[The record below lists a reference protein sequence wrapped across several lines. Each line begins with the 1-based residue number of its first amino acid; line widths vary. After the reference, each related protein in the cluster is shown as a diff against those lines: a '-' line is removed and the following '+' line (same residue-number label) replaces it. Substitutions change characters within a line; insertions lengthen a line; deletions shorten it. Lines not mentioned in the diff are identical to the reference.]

1 MNYTLNIKKNNKNS
15 LCILLNGKKYEVN
28 SQWLYEHSDNAEI
41 RDPYTKQL
49 LIEAAEINPSLK
61 IIDAQIEKEILAIT
75 FSDNSQHNYKINYIY
90 SQLKK
95 APVSDNKYLWNKKN
109 LKVPK
114 FNFKNIN
121 NKMLFDIMT
130 SVDKLGFC
138 LVRNI
143 PKKKN
148 GLNELMKLIGP
159 VKKTNW
165 GGIADVKNINKAY
178 DLTMTTRGLENH
190 TDNPYRSED
199 FKNYPRTIHNDLN
212 LLRNEDVD
220 IVFLPIENEILKYK
234 TFYKCPNFKIENI
247 LCGKS
252 RPNYFPGVK
261 NIVIK
266 LFDIVQADNSFFGEK
281 DYQQLVVIKKLRDE
295 LNFGTKIIP
304 IKTVRNKNGLPL
316 SSRNKYLEI
325 NEIEIA
331 NKINKICKY
340 LIPKVKNKLNTTK
353 ILAHAKRELRMNGID
368 KIDYLTILTDTL
380 EKRRS
385 LKSKSR
391 IFIAANVGST
401 RLIDNFPI

>member
-1 MNYTLNIKKNNKNS
+1 MKIIKSIKYLKRIVKES
-15 LCILLNGKKYEVN
+15 KRNGSSINFIPTMGALHLGHIKLIQKAKKR
-28 SQWLYEHSDNAEI
+28 NAVRI
-41 RDPYTKQL
+41 VS
-49 LIEAAEINPSLK
+49 IFINPS
-61 IIDAQIEKEILAIT
+61 Q
-75 FSDNSQHNYKINYIY
+75 F
-90 SQLKK
+90 
-95 APVSDNKYLWNKKN
+95 
-109 LKVPK
+109 
-114 FNFKNIN
+114 
-121 NKMLFDIMT
+121 
-130 SVDKLGFC
+130 
-138 LVRNI
+138 
-143 PKKKN
+143 
-148 GLNELMKLIGP
+148 GP
-159 VKKTNW
+159 
-165 GGIADVKNINKAY
+165 
-178 DLTMTTRGLENH
+178 
-190 TDNPYRSED
+190 SED

-212 LLRNEDVD
+212 LLRNEDID

-234 TFYKCPNFKIENI
+234 TFYKCPNFKIEKI

-281 DYQQLVVIKKLRDE
+281 DYQQLVVIKKMRDE
-295 LNFGTKIIP
+295 LNLSTNIIP

-368 KIDYLTILTDTL
+368 KIDYLTILTDNL
-380 EKRRS
+380 EKRKS

>member
-1 MNYTLNIKKNNKNS
+1 MKIIKSIKYLKRIVKES
-15 LCILLNGKKYEVN
+15 KRNGSSINFIPTMGARHLGHIKLIQKAKKR
-28 SQWLYEHSDNAEI
+28 NAVRI
-41 RDPYTKQL
+41 VS
-49 LIEAAEINPSLK
+49 IFINPS
-61 IIDAQIEKEILAIT
+61 Q
-75 FSDNSQHNYKINYIY
+75 F
-90 SQLKK
+90 
-95 APVSDNKYLWNKKN
+95 
-109 LKVPK
+109 
-114 FNFKNIN
+114 
-121 NKMLFDIMT
+121 
-130 SVDKLGFC
+130 
-138 LVRNI
+138 
-143 PKKKN
+143 
-148 GLNELMKLIGP
+148 GP
-159 VKKTNW
+159 
-165 GGIADVKNINKAY
+165 
-178 DLTMTTRGLENH
+178 
-190 TDNPYRSED
+190 SED

-234 TFYKCPNFKIENI
+234 TFYKCPKFKIENI

-281 DYQQLVVIKKLRDE
+281 DYQQLVVIKKMRDE
-295 LNFGTKIIP
+295 LNFGTNIIP

>member
-1 MNYTLNIKKNNKNS
+1 MKIIKSIKYLKRIVKES
-15 LCILLNGKKYEVN
+15 KRNGSSINFIPTMGALHLGHIKLIQKAKKR
-28 SQWLYEHSDNAEI
+28 NAVRI
-41 RDPYTKQL
+41 VS
-49 LIEAAEINPSLK
+49 IFINPS
-61 IIDAQIEKEILAIT
+61 Q
-75 FSDNSQHNYKINYIY
+75 F
-90 SQLKK
+90 
-95 APVSDNKYLWNKKN
+95 
-109 LKVPK
+109 
-114 FNFKNIN
+114 
-121 NKMLFDIMT
+121 
-130 SVDKLGFC
+130 
-138 LVRNI
+138 
-143 PKKKN
+143 
-148 GLNELMKLIGP
+148 GP
-159 VKKTNW
+159 
-165 GGIADVKNINKAY
+165 
-178 DLTMTTRGLENH
+178 
-190 TDNPYRSED
+190 SED

-220 IVFLPIENEILKYK
+220 IVFLPIENEILNYK
-234 TFYKCPNFKIENI
+234 TSYKCPNFKIENI

-380 EKRRS
+380 EKRKS

>member
-1 MNYTLNIKKNNKNS
+1 MKIIKSIKYLKRIVKES
-15 LCILLNGKKYEVN
+15 KRNGSSINFIPTMGALHLGHIKLIQKAKKR
-28 SQWLYEHSDNAEI
+28 NAVRI
-41 RDPYTKQL
+41 VS
-49 LIEAAEINPSLK
+49 IFINPS
-61 IIDAQIEKEILAIT
+61 Q
-75 FSDNSQHNYKINYIY
+75 F
-90 SQLKK
+90 
-95 APVSDNKYLWNKKN
+95 
-109 LKVPK
+109 
-114 FNFKNIN
+114 
-121 NKMLFDIMT
+121 
-130 SVDKLGFC
+130 
-138 LVRNI
+138 
-143 PKKKN
+143 
-148 GLNELMKLIGP
+148 GP
-159 VKKTNW
+159 
-165 GGIADVKNINKAY
+165 
-178 DLTMTTRGLENH
+178 
-190 TDNPYRSED
+190 SED
-199 FKNYPRTIHNDLN
+199 FKNYPRTINNDLN

-380 EKRRS
+380 EKRKS

>member
-1 MNYTLNIKKNNKNS
+1 MKIIKSIKYLKRIVKES
-15 LCILLNGKKYEVN
+15 KRNGSSINFIPTMGALHLGHIKLIQKAKKR
-28 SQWLYEHSDNAEI
+28 NAVRI
-41 RDPYTKQL
+41 VS
-49 LIEAAEINPSLK
+49 IFINPS
-61 IIDAQIEKEILAIT
+61 Q
-75 FSDNSQHNYKINYIY
+75 F
-90 SQLKK
+90 
-95 APVSDNKYLWNKKN
+95 
-109 LKVPK
+109 
-114 FNFKNIN
+114 
-121 NKMLFDIMT
+121 
-130 SVDKLGFC
+130 
-138 LVRNI
+138 
-143 PKKKN
+143 
-148 GLNELMKLIGP
+148 GP
-159 VKKTNW
+159 
-165 GGIADVKNINKAY
+165 
-178 DLTMTTRGLENH
+178 
-190 TDNPYRSED
+190 SED

-220 IVFLPIENEILKYK
+220 IVFIPIENEILKYK
-234 TFYKCPNFKIENI
+234 TFYKCPKFKIENI

-281 DYQQLVVIKKLRDE
+281 DYQQLVVIKKMRDE

-353 ILAHAKRELRMNGID
+353 ILAHAKRELRMNGIG

-380 EKRRS
+380 EKRKS

>member
-1 MNYTLNIKKNNKNS
+1 MKIIKSIKYLKRIVKES
-15 LCILLNGKKYEVN
+15 KRNGSSINFIPTMGALHLGHIKLIQKAKKR
-28 SQWLYEHSDNAEI
+28 NAVRI
-41 RDPYTKQL
+41 VS
-49 LIEAAEINPSLK
+49 IFINPS
-61 IIDAQIEKEILAIT
+61 Q
-75 FSDNSQHNYKINYIY
+75 F
-90 SQLKK
+90 
-95 APVSDNKYLWNKKN
+95 
-109 LKVPK
+109 
-114 FNFKNIN
+114 
-121 NKMLFDIMT
+121 
-130 SVDKLGFC
+130 
-138 LVRNI
+138 
-143 PKKKN
+143 
-148 GLNELMKLIGP
+148 GP
-159 VKKTNW
+159 
-165 GGIADVKNINKAY
+165 
-178 DLTMTTRGLENH
+178 
-190 TDNPYRSED
+190 SED

-281 DYQQLVVIKKLRDE
+281 DYQQLVVIKKMRDE
-295 LNFGTKIIP
+295 LNFSTKIIP
-304 IKTVRNKNGLPL
+304 IKTVRDKNGLPL

-380 EKRRS
+380 EKRKS

>member
-1 MNYTLNIKKNNKNS
+1 MKIIKSIKYLKRIVKES
-15 LCILLNGKKYEVN
+15 KRNGSSINFIPTMGALHLGHIKLIQKAKKR
-28 SQWLYEHSDNAEI
+28 NAVRI
-41 RDPYTKQL
+41 VS
-49 LIEAAEINPSLK
+49 IFINPS
-61 IIDAQIEKEILAIT
+61 Q
-75 FSDNSQHNYKINYIY
+75 F
-90 SQLKK
+90 
-95 APVSDNKYLWNKKN
+95 
-109 LKVPK
+109 
-114 FNFKNIN
+114 
-121 NKMLFDIMT
+121 
-130 SVDKLGFC
+130 
-138 LVRNI
+138 
-143 PKKKN
+143 
-148 GLNELMKLIGP
+148 GP
-159 VKKTNW
+159 
-165 GGIADVKNINKAY
+165 
-178 DLTMTTRGLENH
+178 
-190 TDNPYRSED
+190 SED

-234 TFYKCPNFKIENI
+234 TFYKCPKFKIENI

-266 LFDIVQADNSFFGEK
+266 LFDIIQADNSFFGEK
-281 DYQQLVVIKKLRDE
+281 DYQQLVVIKKMRDE

-380 EKRRS
+380 EKRKS

>member
-1 MNYTLNIKKNNKNS
+1 MKIIKSIKYLKRIVKES
-15 LCILLNGKKYEVN
+15 KRNGSSINFIPTMGALHLGHIKLIQKAKKR
-28 SQWLYEHSDNAEI
+28 NAVRI
-41 RDPYTKQL
+41 VS
-49 LIEAAEINPSLK
+49 IFINPS
-61 IIDAQIEKEILAIT
+61 Q
-75 FSDNSQHNYKINYIY
+75 F
-90 SQLKK
+90 
-95 APVSDNKYLWNKKN
+95 
-109 LKVPK
+109 
-114 FNFKNIN
+114 
-121 NKMLFDIMT
+121 
-130 SVDKLGFC
+130 
-138 LVRNI
+138 
-143 PKKKN
+143 
-148 GLNELMKLIGP
+148 GP
-159 VKKTNW
+159 
-165 GGIADVKNINKAY
+165 
-178 DLTMTTRGLENH
+178 
-190 TDNPYRSED
+190 SED

-281 DYQQLVVIKKLRDE
+281 DYQQLVVIKKMRDE

-325 NEIEIA
+325 DEIEIA

>member
-1 MNYTLNIKKNNKNS
+1 MKIIKSIKYLKRIVKES
-15 LCILLNGKKYEVN
+15 KRNGSSINFIPTMGALHLGHIKLIQKAKKR
-28 SQWLYEHSDNAEI
+28 NAVRI
-41 RDPYTKQL
+41 VS
-49 LIEAAEINPSLK
+49 IFINPS
-61 IIDAQIEKEILAIT
+61 Q
-75 FSDNSQHNYKINYIY
+75 F
-90 SQLKK
+90 
-95 APVSDNKYLWNKKN
+95 
-109 LKVPK
+109 
-114 FNFKNIN
+114 
-121 NKMLFDIMT
+121 
-130 SVDKLGFC
+130 
-138 LVRNI
+138 
-143 PKKKN
+143 
-148 GLNELMKLIGP
+148 GP
-159 VKKTNW
+159 
-165 GGIADVKNINKAY
+165 
-178 DLTMTTRGLENH
+178 
-190 TDNPYRSED
+190 SED

-234 TFYKCPNFKIENI
+234 TYYKCPNFKIEKI

-281 DYQQLVVIKKLRDE
+281 DYQQLVVIKKMRDE

-380 EKRRS
+380 EKRKS

>member
-1 MNYTLNIKKNNKNS
+1 MKIIKSIKYLKRKVKES
-15 LCILLNGKKYEVN
+15 KRNGSSINFIPTMGALHLGHIKLIQKAKKR
-28 SQWLYEHSDNAEI
+28 NAVRI
-41 RDPYTKQL
+41 VS
-49 LIEAAEINPSLK
+49 IFINPS
-61 IIDAQIEKEILAIT
+61 Q
-75 FSDNSQHNYKINYIY
+75 F
-90 SQLKK
+90 
-95 APVSDNKYLWNKKN
+95 
-109 LKVPK
+109 
-114 FNFKNIN
+114 
-121 NKMLFDIMT
+121 
-130 SVDKLGFC
+130 
-138 LVRNI
+138 
-143 PKKKN
+143 
-148 GLNELMKLIGP
+148 GP
-159 VKKTNW
+159 
-165 GGIADVKNINKAY
+165 
-178 DLTMTTRGLENH
+178 
-190 TDNPYRSED
+190 SED

-353 ILAHAKRELRMNGID
+353 ILAHAKRELRMNGIG

-380 EKRRS
+380 EKRKS

>member
-1 MNYTLNIKKNNKNS
+1 MKIIKSIKYLKRIVKES
-15 LCILLNGKKYEVN
+15 KRNGSSINFIPTMGALHLGHIELIQKAKKR
-28 SQWLYEHSDNAEI
+28 NAVRI
-41 RDPYTKQL
+41 VS
-49 LIEAAEINPSLK
+49 IFINPS
-61 IIDAQIEKEILAIT
+61 Q
-75 FSDNSQHNYKINYIY
+75 F
-90 SQLKK
+90 
-95 APVSDNKYLWNKKN
+95 
-109 LKVPK
+109 
-114 FNFKNIN
+114 
-121 NKMLFDIMT
+121 
-130 SVDKLGFC
+130 
-138 LVRNI
+138 
-143 PKKKN
+143 
-148 GLNELMKLIGP
+148 GP
-159 VKKTNW
+159 
-165 GGIADVKNINKAY
+165 
-178 DLTMTTRGLENH
+178 
-190 TDNPYRSED
+190 SED

-380 EKRRS
+380 EKRKS

>member
-1 MNYTLNIKKNNKNS
+1 MKIIKSIKYLKRLVKES
-15 LCILLNGKKYEVN
+15 KRNGSSINFIPTMGALHLGHIKLIQKAKKR
-28 SQWLYEHSDNAEI
+28 NAVRI
-41 RDPYTKQL
+41 VS
-49 LIEAAEINPSLK
+49 IFINPS
-61 IIDAQIEKEILAIT
+61 Q
-75 FSDNSQHNYKINYIY
+75 F
-90 SQLKK
+90 
-95 APVSDNKYLWNKKN
+95 
-109 LKVPK
+109 
-114 FNFKNIN
+114 
-121 NKMLFDIMT
+121 
-130 SVDKLGFC
+130 
-138 LVRNI
+138 
-143 PKKKN
+143 
-148 GLNELMKLIGP
+148 GP
-159 VKKTNW
+159 
-165 GGIADVKNINKAY
+165 
-178 DLTMTTRGLENH
+178 
-190 TDNPYRSED
+190 SED

>member
-1 MNYTLNIKKNNKNS
+1 MKIIKSIKYLKRIVKES
-15 LCILLNGKKYEVN
+15 KRNGSSINFIPTMGALHLGHIKLIQKAKKR
-28 SQWLYEHSDNAEI
+28 NAVRI
-41 RDPYTKQL
+41 VS
-49 LIEAAEINPSLK
+49 IFINPS
-61 IIDAQIEKEILAIT
+61 Q
-75 FSDNSQHNYKINYIY
+75 F
-90 SQLKK
+90 
-95 APVSDNKYLWNKKN
+95 
-109 LKVPK
+109 
-114 FNFKNIN
+114 
-121 NKMLFDIMT
+121 
-130 SVDKLGFC
+130 
-138 LVRNI
+138 
-143 PKKKN
+143 
-148 GLNELMKLIGP
+148 GP
-159 VKKTNW
+159 
-165 GGIADVKNINKAY
+165 
-178 DLTMTTRGLENH
+178 
-190 TDNPYRSED
+190 SED

>member
-1 MNYTLNIKKNNKNS
+1 MKIIKSIKYLKRIVKES
-15 LCILLNGKKYEVN
+15 KRNGSSINFIPTMGALHLGHIKLIQKAKKR
-28 SQWLYEHSDNAEI
+28 NAVRI
-41 RDPYTKQL
+41 VS
-49 LIEAAEINPSLK
+49 IFINPS
-61 IIDAQIEKEILAIT
+61 Q
-75 FSDNSQHNYKINYIY
+75 F
-90 SQLKK
+90 
-95 APVSDNKYLWNKKN
+95 
-109 LKVPK
+109 
-114 FNFKNIN
+114 
-121 NKMLFDIMT
+121 
-130 SVDKLGFC
+130 
-138 LVRNI
+138 
-143 PKKKN
+143 
-148 GLNELMKLIGP
+148 GP
-159 VKKTNW
+159 
-165 GGIADVKNINKAY
+165 
-178 DLTMTTRGLENH
+178 
-190 TDNPYRSED
+190 SED
-199 FKNYPRTIHNDLN
+199 FKNYPRTINNDLH

-220 IVFLPIENEILKYK
+220 IVFLPIENEILNYK
-234 TFYKCPNFKIENI
+234 TSYKCPNFKIENI

-353 ILAHAKRELRMNGID
+353 ILAHAKHELRMNGID

>member
-1 MNYTLNIKKNNKNS
+1 M
-15 LCILLNGKKYEVN
+15 
-28 SQWLYEHSDNAEI
+28 
-41 RDPYTKQL
+41 
-49 LIEAAEINPSLK
+49 K
-61 IIDAQIEKEILAIT
+61 IIKSI
-75 FSDNSQHNYKINYIY
+75 
-90 SQLKK
+90 
-95 APVSDNKYLWNKKN
+95 KYLKRIVKESKRNGSSI
-109 LKVPK
+109 
-114 FNFKNIN
+114 NFIPT
-121 NKMLFDIMT
+121 MGALHLGHI
-130 SVDKLGFC
+130 KL
-138 LVRNI
+138 I
-143 PKKKN
+143 QKAKKKN
-148 GLNELMKLIGP
+148 AVRIVSIFINRSQFGP
-159 VKKTNW
+159 N
-165 GGIADVKNINKAY
+165 
-178 DLTMTTRGLENH
+178 
-190 TDNPYRSED
+190 ED

-234 TFYKCPNFKIENI
+234 TFYKCPKFKIENI

-281 DYQQLVVIKKLRDE
+281 DYQQLVVIKKMRDE

-368 KIDYLTILTDTL
+368 KIDYLTILTDNL
-380 EKRRS
+380 EKRKS

>member
-1 MNYTLNIKKNNKNS
+1 MKIIKSIKYLKRIVKES
-15 LCILLNGKKYEVN
+15 KRNGSSINFIPTMGALHLGHIKLIQKAKKR
-28 SQWLYEHSDNAEI
+28 NAVRI
-41 RDPYTKQL
+41 VS
-49 LIEAAEINPSLK
+49 IFINPS
-61 IIDAQIEKEILAIT
+61 Q
-75 FSDNSQHNYKINYIY
+75 FS
-90 SQLKK
+90 
-95 APVSDNKYLWNKKN
+95 P
-109 LKVPK
+109 
-114 FNFKNIN
+114 
-121 NKMLFDIMT
+121 
-130 SVDKLGFC
+130 
-138 LVRNI
+138 
-143 PKKKN
+143 
-148 GLNELMKLIGP
+148 
-159 VKKTNW
+159 
-165 GGIADVKNINKAY
+165 
-178 DLTMTTRGLENH
+178 
-190 TDNPYRSED
+190 SED

-281 DYQQLVVIKKLRDE
+281 DYQQLVVIKKMRDE

-380 EKRRS
+380 EKRKS
-385 LKSKSR
+385 LKSTSR
-391 IFIAANVGST
+391 LISAAKVGST
-401 RLIDNFPI
+401 RLLDNFPI

>member
-1 MNYTLNIKKNNKNS
+1 MKIIKSIKYLKRIVKES
-15 LCILLNGKKYEVN
+15 KRNGSSINFIPTMGALHLGHIKLIQKAKKR
-28 SQWLYEHSDNAEI
+28 NAVRI
-41 RDPYTKQL
+41 VS
-49 LIEAAEINPSLK
+49 IFINPS
-61 IIDAQIEKEILAIT
+61 Q
-75 FSDNSQHNYKINYIY
+75 F
-90 SQLKK
+90 
-95 APVSDNKYLWNKKN
+95 
-109 LKVPK
+109 
-114 FNFKNIN
+114 
-121 NKMLFDIMT
+121 
-130 SVDKLGFC
+130 
-138 LVRNI
+138 
-143 PKKKN
+143 
-148 GLNELMKLIGP
+148 GP
-159 VKKTNW
+159 
-165 GGIADVKNINKAY
+165 G
-178 DLTMTTRGLENH
+178 
-190 TDNPYRSED
+190 ED
-199 FKNYPRTIHNDLN
+199 FKNYPRTINNDLN

-220 IVFLPIENEILKYK
+220 IVFLPIQNEILKYK

-281 DYQQLVVIKKLRDE
+281 DYQQLVVIKKMRDE

-380 EKRRS
+380 EKRKS

>member
-1 MNYTLNIKKNNKNS
+1 MKIIKSIKYLKRIVKES
-15 LCILLNGKKYEVN
+15 KRNGSSINFIPTMGALHLGHIKLIQKAKKR
-28 SQWLYEHSDNAEI
+28 NAI
-41 RDPYTKQL
+41 R
-49 LIEAAEINPSLK
+49 IVSIFINPS
-61 IIDAQIEKEILAIT
+61 Q
-75 FSDNSQHNYKINYIY
+75 F
-90 SQLKK
+90 
-95 APVSDNKYLWNKKN
+95 
-109 LKVPK
+109 
-114 FNFKNIN
+114 
-121 NKMLFDIMT
+121 
-130 SVDKLGFC
+130 
-138 LVRNI
+138 
-143 PKKKN
+143 
-148 GLNELMKLIGP
+148 GP
-159 VKKTNW
+159 
-165 GGIADVKNINKAY
+165 
-178 DLTMTTRGLENH
+178 
-190 TDNPYRSED
+190 SED

-353 ILAHAKRELRMNGID
+353 SLAHAKRELRMNGID

>member
-1 MNYTLNIKKNNKNS
+1 MKIIKSIKYLKRIVKES
-15 LCILLNGKKYEVN
+15 KRNGSSINFIPTMGALHLGHIKLIQKAKKR
-28 SQWLYEHSDNAEI
+28 NAI
-41 RDPYTKQL
+41 R
-49 LIEAAEINPSLK
+49 IVSIFINPS
-61 IIDAQIEKEILAIT
+61 Q
-75 FSDNSQHNYKINYIY
+75 F
-90 SQLKK
+90 
-95 APVSDNKYLWNKKN
+95 
-109 LKVPK
+109 
-114 FNFKNIN
+114 
-121 NKMLFDIMT
+121 
-130 SVDKLGFC
+130 
-138 LVRNI
+138 
-143 PKKKN
+143 
-148 GLNELMKLIGP
+148 GP
-159 VKKTNW
+159 
-165 GGIADVKNINKAY
+165 
-178 DLTMTTRGLENH
+178 
-190 TDNPYRSED
+190 SED

-212 LLRNEDVD
+212 LLRNENVD

-281 DYQQLVVIKKLRDE
+281 DYQQLVVIKKMRDE

-380 EKRRS
+380 EKRKS

>member
-1 MNYTLNIKKNNKNS
+1 MKIIKSIKYLKRIVKES
-15 LCILLNGKKYEVN
+15 KRNGSSINFIPTMGALHLGHIKLIQKAKKR
-28 SQWLYEHSDNAEI
+28 NAVRI
-41 RDPYTKQL
+41 VS
-49 LIEAAEINPSLK
+49 IFINPS
-61 IIDAQIEKEILAIT
+61 Q
-75 FSDNSQHNYKINYIY
+75 F
-90 SQLKK
+90 
-95 APVSDNKYLWNKKN
+95 
-109 LKVPK
+109 
-114 FNFKNIN
+114 
-121 NKMLFDIMT
+121 
-130 SVDKLGFC
+130 
-138 LVRNI
+138 
-143 PKKKN
+143 
-148 GLNELMKLIGP
+148 GP
-159 VKKTNW
+159 
-165 GGIADVKNINKAY
+165 
-178 DLTMTTRGLENH
+178 
-190 TDNPYRSED
+190 SED

-281 DYQQLVVIKKLRDE
+281 DYQQLVVIKKMRDE
-295 LNFGTKIIP
+295 LKFGTKIIP

-380 EKRRS
+380 EKRKS

>member
-1 MNYTLNIKKNNKNS
+1 MKIIKSIKYLKRIVKES
-15 LCILLNGKKYEVN
+15 KRNGSSINFIPTMGALHLGHIKLIQKAKKR
-28 SQWLYEHSDNAEI
+28 NAVRI
-41 RDPYTKQL
+41 VS
-49 LIEAAEINPSLK
+49 IFINPS
-61 IIDAQIEKEILAIT
+61 Q
-75 FSDNSQHNYKINYIY
+75 F
-90 SQLKK
+90 
-95 APVSDNKYLWNKKN
+95 
-109 LKVPK
+109 
-114 FNFKNIN
+114 
-121 NKMLFDIMT
+121 
-130 SVDKLGFC
+130 
-138 LVRNI
+138 
-143 PKKKN
+143 
-148 GLNELMKLIGP
+148 GP
-159 VKKTNW
+159 
-165 GGIADVKNINKAY
+165 
-178 DLTMTTRGLENH
+178 
-190 TDNPYRSED
+190 SED
-199 FKNYPRTIHNDLN
+199 FKNYPRAIHNDLN

-281 DYQQLVVIKKLRDE
+281 DYQQLVVIKKMRDE

>member
-1 MNYTLNIKKNNKNS
+1 MKIIKSIKYLKRIVKES
-15 LCILLNGKKYEVN
+15 KRNGSSINFIPTMGALHLGHIKLIQKAKKR
-28 SQWLYEHSDNAEI
+28 NAVRI
-41 RDPYTKQL
+41 VS
-49 LIEAAEINPSLK
+49 IFINPS
-61 IIDAQIEKEILAIT
+61 Q
-75 FSDNSQHNYKINYIY
+75 F
-90 SQLKK
+90 
-95 APVSDNKYLWNKKN
+95 
-109 LKVPK
+109 
-114 FNFKNIN
+114 
-121 NKMLFDIMT
+121 
-130 SVDKLGFC
+130 
-138 LVRNI
+138 
-143 PKKKN
+143 
-148 GLNELMKLIGP
+148 GP
-159 VKKTNW
+159 
-165 GGIADVKNINKAY
+165 
-178 DLTMTTRGLENH
+178 
-190 TDNPYRSED
+190 SED

-295 LNFGTKIIP
+295 LNFGTRIIP

-380 EKRRS
+380 EKRKS

>member
-1 MNYTLNIKKNNKNS
+1 MKIIKSIKYLKRIVKES
-15 LCILLNGKKYEVN
+15 KRNGSSINFIPTMGALHLGHIKLIQKAKKR
-28 SQWLYEHSDNAEI
+28 NAVRI
-41 RDPYTKQL
+41 VS
-49 LIEAAEINPSLK
+49 IFINPS
-61 IIDAQIEKEILAIT
+61 Q
-75 FSDNSQHNYKINYIY
+75 F
-90 SQLKK
+90 
-95 APVSDNKYLWNKKN
+95 
-109 LKVPK
+109 
-114 FNFKNIN
+114 
-121 NKMLFDIMT
+121 
-130 SVDKLGFC
+130 
-138 LVRNI
+138 
-143 PKKKN
+143 
-148 GLNELMKLIGP
+148 GP
-159 VKKTNW
+159 
-165 GGIADVKNINKAY
+165 
-178 DLTMTTRGLENH
+178 
-190 TDNPYRSED
+190 SED
-199 FKNYPRTIHNDLN
+199 FKNYPRTINNDLN

-220 IVFLPIENEILKYK
+220 IVFLPIENEILNYK
-234 TFYKCPNFKIENI
+234 TSYKCPNFKIENI

-281 DYQQLVVIKKLRDE
+281 DYQQLVVIKKMRDK

-380 EKRRS
+380 EKRKS

-391 IFIAANVGST
+391 IFIAANIGST

>member
-1 MNYTLNIKKNNKNS
+1 MKIIKSIKYLKRIVKES
-15 LCILLNGKKYEVN
+15 KRNGSTINFIPTMGALHLGHIKLIQKAKKR
-28 SQWLYEHSDNAEI
+28 NAVRI
-41 RDPYTKQL
+41 VS
-49 LIEAAEINPSLK
+49 IFINPS
-61 IIDAQIEKEILAIT
+61 Q
-75 FSDNSQHNYKINYIY
+75 F
-90 SQLKK
+90 
-95 APVSDNKYLWNKKN
+95 
-109 LKVPK
+109 
-114 FNFKNIN
+114 
-121 NKMLFDIMT
+121 
-130 SVDKLGFC
+130 
-138 LVRNI
+138 
-143 PKKKN
+143 
-148 GLNELMKLIGP
+148 GP
-159 VKKTNW
+159 
-165 GGIADVKNINKAY
+165 
-178 DLTMTTRGLENH
+178 
-190 TDNPYRSED
+190 SED

>member
-1 MNYTLNIKKNNKNS
+1 MKIIKSIKYLKRIVKES
-15 LCILLNGKKYEVN
+15 KRNGSSINFIPTMGALHLGHIKLIQKAKKR
-28 SQWLYEHSDNAEI
+28 NAVRI
-41 RDPYTKQL
+41 VS
-49 LIEAAEINPSLK
+49 IFINPS
-61 IIDAQIEKEILAIT
+61 Q
-75 FSDNSQHNYKINYIY
+75 F
-90 SQLKK
+90 
-95 APVSDNKYLWNKKN
+95 
-109 LKVPK
+109 
-114 FNFKNIN
+114 
-121 NKMLFDIMT
+121 
-130 SVDKLGFC
+130 
-138 LVRNI
+138 
-143 PKKKN
+143 
-148 GLNELMKLIGP
+148 GP
-159 VKKTNW
+159 
-165 GGIADVKNINKAY
+165 
-178 DLTMTTRGLENH
+178 
-190 TDNPYRSED
+190 SED
-199 FKNYPRTIHNDLN
+199 FKNYPRNIHNDLN

-281 DYQQLVVIKKLRDE
+281 DYQQLVVIKKMRDE
-295 LNFGTKIIP
+295 LNFSTNIIP

-380 EKRRS
+380 EKRKS

>member
-1 MNYTLNIKKNNKNS
+1 MKIIKSIKYLKRIVKES
-15 LCILLNGKKYEVN
+15 KRNGSSINFIPTMGALHLGHIKLIQKAKKR
-28 SQWLYEHSDNAEI
+28 NAVRI
-41 RDPYTKQL
+41 VS
-49 LIEAAEINPSLK
+49 IFINPS
-61 IIDAQIEKEILAIT
+61 Q
-75 FSDNSQHNYKINYIY
+75 F
-90 SQLKK
+90 
-95 APVSDNKYLWNKKN
+95 
-109 LKVPK
+109 
-114 FNFKNIN
+114 
-121 NKMLFDIMT
+121 
-130 SVDKLGFC
+130 
-138 LVRNI
+138 
-143 PKKKN
+143 
-148 GLNELMKLIGP
+148 GP
-159 VKKTNW
+159 
-165 GGIADVKNINKAY
+165 
-178 DLTMTTRGLENH
+178 
-190 TDNPYRSED
+190 SED

-220 IVFLPIENEILKYK
+220 IVFLPIENQILKYK

>member
-1 MNYTLNIKKNNKNS
+1 MKIIKSIKYLKRIVKES
-15 LCILLNGKKYEVN
+15 KRNGSSINFIPTMGALHLGHIKLIQKAKKR
-28 SQWLYEHSDNAEI
+28 NAVRI
-41 RDPYTKQL
+41 VS
-49 LIEAAEINPSLK
+49 IFINPS
-61 IIDAQIEKEILAIT
+61 Q
-75 FSDNSQHNYKINYIY
+75 F
-90 SQLKK
+90 
-95 APVSDNKYLWNKKN
+95 
-109 LKVPK
+109 
-114 FNFKNIN
+114 
-121 NKMLFDIMT
+121 
-130 SVDKLGFC
+130 
-138 LVRNI
+138 
-143 PKKKN
+143 
-148 GLNELMKLIGP
+148 GP
-159 VKKTNW
+159 
-165 GGIADVKNINKAY
+165 
-178 DLTMTTRGLENH
+178 
-190 TDNPYRSED
+190 SED

-261 NIVIK
+261 NIVMK

-281 DYQQLVVIKKLRDE
+281 DYQQLVVIKKMRDE

-380 EKRRS
+380 EKRKS

>member
-1 MNYTLNIKKNNKNS
+1 MKIIKSIKYLKKIVKES
-15 LCILLNGKKYEVN
+15 KRNGSSINFIPTMGALHLGHIKLIQKAKKR
-28 SQWLYEHSDNAEI
+28 NAVRI
-41 RDPYTKQL
+41 VS
-49 LIEAAEINPSLK
+49 IFINPS
-61 IIDAQIEKEILAIT
+61 Q
-75 FSDNSQHNYKINYIY
+75 F
-90 SQLKK
+90 
-95 APVSDNKYLWNKKN
+95 
-109 LKVPK
+109 
-114 FNFKNIN
+114 
-121 NKMLFDIMT
+121 
-130 SVDKLGFC
+130 
-138 LVRNI
+138 
-143 PKKKN
+143 
-148 GLNELMKLIGP
+148 GP
-159 VKKTNW
+159 
-165 GGIADVKNINKAY
+165 
-178 DLTMTTRGLENH
+178 
-190 TDNPYRSED
+190 SED

-316 SSRNKYLEI
+316 SSRNKYLDI

>member
-1 MNYTLNIKKNNKNS
+1 MKIIKSIKYLKRIVKES
-15 LCILLNGKKYEVN
+15 KRNGSSINFIPTMGALHLGHIKLIQKAKKR
-28 SQWLYEHSDNAEI
+28 NAVRI
-41 RDPYTKQL
+41 VS
-49 LIEAAEINPSLK
+49 IFINPS
-61 IIDAQIEKEILAIT
+61 Q
-75 FSDNSQHNYKINYIY
+75 F
-90 SQLKK
+90 
-95 APVSDNKYLWNKKN
+95 
-109 LKVPK
+109 
-114 FNFKNIN
+114 
-121 NKMLFDIMT
+121 
-130 SVDKLGFC
+130 
-138 LVRNI
+138 
-143 PKKKN
+143 
-148 GLNELMKLIGP
+148 GP
-159 VKKTNW
+159 
-165 GGIADVKNINKAY
+165 
-178 DLTMTTRGLENH
+178 
-190 TDNPYRSED
+190 SED

-234 TFYKCPNFKIENI
+234 TNYKCPNFKIEKI

-281 DYQQLVVIKKLRDE
+281 DYQQLVVIKKMRDE
-295 LNFGTKIIP
+295 LNFGTNIIP

-353 ILAHAKRELRMNGID
+353 ILADAKRELRMNGID
-368 KIDYLTILTDTL
+368 KIDYLTILTDNL
-380 EKRRS
+380 EKRKS

>member
-1 MNYTLNIKKNNKNS
+1 MKIIKSIKYLKRIVKES
-15 LCILLNGKKYEVN
+15 KRNGSSINFIPTMGALHLGHIKLIQKAKKR
-28 SQWLYEHSDNAEI
+28 NAVRI
-41 RDPYTKQL
+41 VS
-49 LIEAAEINPSLK
+49 IFINPS
-61 IIDAQIEKEILAIT
+61 Q
-75 FSDNSQHNYKINYIY
+75 F
-90 SQLKK
+90 
-95 APVSDNKYLWNKKN
+95 
-109 LKVPK
+109 
-114 FNFKNIN
+114 
-121 NKMLFDIMT
+121 
-130 SVDKLGFC
+130 
-138 LVRNI
+138 
-143 PKKKN
+143 
-148 GLNELMKLIGP
+148 GP
-159 VKKTNW
+159 
-165 GGIADVKNINKAY
+165 
-178 DLTMTTRGLENH
+178 
-190 TDNPYRSED
+190 SED

-212 LLRNEDVD
+212 LLRNENVD

-261 NIVIK
+261 KIVIK

>member
-1 MNYTLNIKKNNKNS
+1 MKIIKSIKYLKRIVKES
-15 LCILLNGKKYEVN
+15 KRNGSSINFIPTMGALHLGHIKLIQKAKKR
-28 SQWLYEHSDNAEI
+28 NAVRI
-41 RDPYTKQL
+41 VS
-49 LIEAAEINPSLK
+49 IFINPS
-61 IIDAQIEKEILAIT
+61 Q
-75 FSDNSQHNYKINYIY
+75 F
-90 SQLKK
+90 
-95 APVSDNKYLWNKKN
+95 
-109 LKVPK
+109 
-114 FNFKNIN
+114 
-121 NKMLFDIMT
+121 
-130 SVDKLGFC
+130 
-138 LVRNI
+138 
-143 PKKKN
+143 
-148 GLNELMKLIGP
+148 GP
-159 VKKTNW
+159 
-165 GGIADVKNINKAY
+165 
-178 DLTMTTRGLENH
+178 
-190 TDNPYRSED
+190 SED

-234 TFYKCPNFKIENI
+234 TNYKCPNFKIEKI

-281 DYQQLVVIKKLRDE
+281 DYQQLVVIKKMRDE

-353 ILAHAKRELRMNGID
+353 ILSHAKHELRMNGID

>member
-1 MNYTLNIKKNNKNS
+1 MKIIKSIKYLKRIVKES
-15 LCILLNGKKYEVN
+15 KRNGSSINFIPTMGALHLGHIKLIQKAKKR
-28 SQWLYEHSDNAEI
+28 NAVRI
-41 RDPYTKQL
+41 VS
-49 LIEAAEINPSLK
+49 IFINPS
-61 IIDAQIEKEILAIT
+61 Q
-75 FSDNSQHNYKINYIY
+75 F
-90 SQLKK
+90 
-95 APVSDNKYLWNKKN
+95 
-109 LKVPK
+109 
-114 FNFKNIN
+114 
-121 NKMLFDIMT
+121 
-130 SVDKLGFC
+130 
-138 LVRNI
+138 
-143 PKKKN
+143 
-148 GLNELMKLIGP
+148 GP
-159 VKKTNW
+159 
-165 GGIADVKNINKAY
+165 
-178 DLTMTTRGLENH
+178 
-190 TDNPYRSED
+190 SED

-234 TFYKCPNFKIENI
+234 TFYKCPNFKIEKI

-281 DYQQLVVIKKLRDE
+281 DYQQLVVIKKMRDE
-295 LNFGTKIIP
+295 LNFGTNIIP

-368 KIDYLTILTDTL
+368 KIDYLTILTDNL
-380 EKRRS
+380 EKRKS

>member
-1 MNYTLNIKKNNKNS
+1 MKIIKSIKYLKRIVKES
-15 LCILLNGKKYEVN
+15 KRNGSSINFIPTMGALHLGHIKLIQKAKKR
-28 SQWLYEHSDNAEI
+28 NAVRI
-41 RDPYTKQL
+41 VS
-49 LIEAAEINPSLK
+49 IFINPS
-61 IIDAQIEKEILAIT
+61 Q
-75 FSDNSQHNYKINYIY
+75 F
-90 SQLKK
+90 
-95 APVSDNKYLWNKKN
+95 
-109 LKVPK
+109 
-114 FNFKNIN
+114 
-121 NKMLFDIMT
+121 
-130 SVDKLGFC
+130 
-138 LVRNI
+138 
-143 PKKKN
+143 
-148 GLNELMKLIGP
+148 GP
-159 VKKTNW
+159 
-165 GGIADVKNINKAY
+165 
-178 DLTMTTRGLENH
+178 
-190 TDNPYRSED
+190 SED

-234 TFYKCPNFKIENI
+234 TYYKCPNFKIEKI

-281 DYQQLVVIKKLRDE
+281 DYQQLVVIKKMRDE
-295 LNFGTKIIP
+295 LNFGTNIIP

>member
-1 MNYTLNIKKNNKNS
+1 MKIIKSIKYLKRIVKES
-15 LCILLNGKKYEVN
+15 KRNGSSINFIPTMGALHLGHIKLIQKAKKR
-28 SQWLYEHSDNAEI
+28 NAVRI
-41 RDPYTKQL
+41 VS
-49 LIEAAEINPSLK
+49 IFINPS
-61 IIDAQIEKEILAIT
+61 Q
-75 FSDNSQHNYKINYIY
+75 F
-90 SQLKK
+90 
-95 APVSDNKYLWNKKN
+95 
-109 LKVPK
+109 
-114 FNFKNIN
+114 
-121 NKMLFDIMT
+121 
-130 SVDKLGFC
+130 
-138 LVRNI
+138 
-143 PKKKN
+143 
-148 GLNELMKLIGP
+148 GP
-159 VKKTNW
+159 
-165 GGIADVKNINKAY
+165 
-178 DLTMTTRGLENH
+178 
-190 TDNPYRSED
+190 SED

-281 DYQQLVVIKKLRDE
+281 DYQQLVVIKKMRDE

-353 ILAHAKRELRMNGID
+353 ILAHAKRELRKNGID
-368 KIDYLTILTDTL
+368 KIDYLTILTDNL
-380 EKRRS
+380 EKRKS

>member
-1 MNYTLNIKKNNKNS
+1 MKIIKSIKYLKRIVKES
-15 LCILLNGKKYEVN
+15 KRNGSSINFIPTMGALHLGHIKLIQRAKKR
-28 SQWLYEHSDNAEI
+28 NAVRI
-41 RDPYTKQL
+41 VS
-49 LIEAAEINPSLK
+49 IFINPS
-61 IIDAQIEKEILAIT
+61 Q
-75 FSDNSQHNYKINYIY
+75 F
-90 SQLKK
+90 
-95 APVSDNKYLWNKKN
+95 
-109 LKVPK
+109 
-114 FNFKNIN
+114 
-121 NKMLFDIMT
+121 
-130 SVDKLGFC
+130 
-138 LVRNI
+138 
-143 PKKKN
+143 
-148 GLNELMKLIGP
+148 GP
-159 VKKTNW
+159 
-165 GGIADVKNINKAY
+165 G
-178 DLTMTTRGLENH
+178 
-190 TDNPYRSED
+190 ED

>member
-1 MNYTLNIKKNNKNS
+1 MKIIKSIQYLKRIVKES
-15 LCILLNGKKYEVN
+15 KRNGSSINFIPTMGALHLGHIKLIQKAKKR
-28 SQWLYEHSDNAEI
+28 NAVRI
-41 RDPYTKQL
+41 VS
-49 LIEAAEINPSLK
+49 IFINPS
-61 IIDAQIEKEILAIT
+61 Q
-75 FSDNSQHNYKINYIY
+75 F
-90 SQLKK
+90 
-95 APVSDNKYLWNKKN
+95 
-109 LKVPK
+109 
-114 FNFKNIN
+114 
-121 NKMLFDIMT
+121 
-130 SVDKLGFC
+130 
-138 LVRNI
+138 
-143 PKKKN
+143 
-148 GLNELMKLIGP
+148 GP
-159 VKKTNW
+159 
-165 GGIADVKNINKAY
+165 
-178 DLTMTTRGLENH
+178 
-190 TDNPYRSED
+190 SED

>member
-1 MNYTLNIKKNNKNS
+1 MKIIKSIKYLKRIVKES
-15 LCILLNGKKYEVN
+15 KRNGSSINFIPTMGALHLGHIKLIQKAKKR
-28 SQWLYEHSDNAEI
+28 NAVRI
-41 RDPYTKQL
+41 VS
-49 LIEAAEINPSLK
+49 IFINPS
-61 IIDAQIEKEILAIT
+61 Q
-75 FSDNSQHNYKINYIY
+75 F
-90 SQLKK
+90 
-95 APVSDNKYLWNKKN
+95 
-109 LKVPK
+109 
-114 FNFKNIN
+114 
-121 NKMLFDIMT
+121 
-130 SVDKLGFC
+130 
-138 LVRNI
+138 
-143 PKKKN
+143 
-148 GLNELMKLIGP
+148 GP
-159 VKKTNW
+159 
-165 GGIADVKNINKAY
+165 
-178 DLTMTTRGLENH
+178 
-190 TDNPYRSED
+190 SED
-199 FKNYPRTIHNDLN
+199 FKNYPRTINNDLN

-281 DYQQLVVIKKLRDE
+281 DYQQLVVIKKMRDE